1 MDEVFLALKPH
12 CIHDS
17 VVNCGEPGI
26 CRFKWVHDAARLADY
41 LRDGWSVYRCNGFQR
56 VTEVTVELKMEK
68 SHGTECAESSFTN
81 H

>member
-26 CRFKWVHDAARLADY
+26 RRFKWVHDAARLAD
-41 LRDGWSVYRCNGFQR
+41 
-56 VTEVTVELKMEK
+56 
-68 SHGTECAESSFTN
+68 
-81 H
+81 